1 MDSEQFP
8 VLLALVAAWGGVVV
22 AVLAVRRWQR

>member
-8 VLLALVAAWGGVVV
+8 VLLALVAAWVGFVV
-22 AVLAVRRWQR
+22 AVFAVRRWQR